1 MSTHTRLLLSFSCI
15 LVNVLYVT
23 NQNDFVID
31 QRFREENK
39 NKFRPPPNPFFDT
52 FYDKSYY
59 QTGAQRPIYNVI
71 IFVNFWLVKLLFFT
85 FNNLSNM

>member
-1 MSTHTRLLLSFSCI
+1 MSLFTNFLLLFAC
-15 LVNVLYVT
+15 LLANVFYIRC
-23 NQNDFVID
+23 QSDFVID

-59 QTGAQRPIYNVI
+59 QTGAQRPIYNVT
-71 IFVNFWLVKLLFFT
+71 LFFESRR
-85 FNNLSNM
+85 FNFKF